1 MDKPDSIIG
10 RDLEWQVLE
19 RFLGSGGDGALRIG
33 IVSGRRRA
41 GKTHLL
47 AAAAGAVGGLYHACV
62 QEEGDL
68 AARARFATAVSAH
81 GGITG
86 GAAADWESLLVTAL
100 DVAARTAPAGRA
112 PLLVIDEF
120 PYAMA
125 KAPQLPGILQLL
137 FDRAQ
142 RGEGPG
148 GRVILCG
155 SALSV
160 MRELLSGT
168 RPLRGRAMVDLQL
181 GPLDYRQTADL
192 WGIADPET
200 NLKVHACVG
209 GYPGYRQLIDRT
221 PQSPAEF
228 EQWVPDTLL
237 SKGLGVFTTAEV
249 DYLLRE
255 DPRISD
261 RSAYYDVLGAISRGS
276 TSLAKIGAET
286 GRSKDAV
293 RPLLRTLESTGYV
306 ARRADLVRGRSS
318 ISVRDPVIRFDR
330 LITAPR
336 LGQLDLGRSEQVWGA
351 MRDTFRSQIL
361 GPHFEELARE
371 WVHRFA
377 PEDLG
382 RPEGFGEVGTAN
394 VHDNAGRAKYEVD
407 VLALQGKA
415 VTFIG
420 EAKATGQRQGTGAL
434 ERLRD
439 IAGMLTGMGYRT
451 EHAVFGVFSLTGF
464 TSELGAAA
472 DRDPRVALLDL
483 DRLYGV
489 RRRPDPQDRP

>member
-1 MDKPDSIIG
+1 MPLQKPASIIG
-10 RDLEWQVLE
+10 RDLEWSVLE
-19 RFLGSGGDGALRIG
+19 RFLRTGDDDTLKIG

-47 AAAAGAVGGLYHACV
+47 TAAAAAVGGLYHACV

-68 AARARFATAVSAH
+68 SARGRFANAIAAH
-81 GGITG
+81 GGLTG
-86 GAAADWESLLVTAL
+86 ASTADWESLLISAL
-100 DVAARTAPAGRA
+100 EVAARTAPPDRP

-137 FDRAQ
+137 YDRAQ

-148 GRVILCG
+148 GRVVLCG
-155 SALSV
+155 SSLSV
-160 MRELLSGT
+160 MRDLLSGT
-168 RPLRGRAMVDLQL
+168 KPLRGRAMVDLRL
-181 GPLDYRQTADL
+181 GPLDYRQTAEL
-192 WGIADPET
+192 WGIGDPET

-209 GYPGYRQLIDRT
+209 GYPGYRPLIDQT
-221 PQSPAEF
+221 PQSPADF
-228 EQWVPDTLL
+228 ERWVPDTLL
-237 SKGLGVFTTAEV
+237 RKGLGVFTTAEV

-255 DPRISD
+255 DPRITD
-261 RSAYYDVLGAISRGS
+261 RSAYFDVLGAIARGS
-276 TSLAKIGAET
+276 TTLAKIGAET

-293 RPLLRTLESTGYV
+293 RPLLSTLESIGYV
-306 ARRADLVRGRSS
+306 ARRPDLVRGRSS
-318 ISVRDPVIRFDR
+318 IAVRDPIIRFDR

-336 LGQLDLGRSEQVWGA
+336 LGQLDLGRAEQVWGA

-377 PEDLG
+377 PDELD

-394 VHDNAGRAKYEVD
+394 VHDNVGRAKYEVD
-407 VLALQGKA
+407 VLGLQGKT

-420 EAKATGQRQGTGAL
+420 EAKATGQRQGIGAL
-434 ERLRD
+434 ARLRE
-439 IAGMLTGMGYRT
+439 IREVLARLGYRT
-451 EHAVFGVFSLTGF
+451 DGSLLGVFSLTGF
-464 TSELGAAA
+464 TPELATAAE
-472 DRDPRVALLDL
+472 RDPEVALVDL
-483 DRLYGV
+483 DRLYAT
-489 RRRPDPQDRP
+489 

>member
-1 MDKPDSIIG
+1 MRKPASIVG
-10 RDLEWQVLE
+10 RDLEWRVLE
-19 RFLGSGGDGALRIG
+19 RFLKAGDDDSLKIG

-47 AAAAGAVGGLYHACV
+47 AAAAETVGGLYHVCV

-68 AARARFATAVSAH
+68 SARARFAAAIGAH
-81 GGITG
+81 GGVTG
-86 GAAADWESLLVTAL
+86 VATADWESLLTSAL
-100 DVAARTAPAGRA
+100 EVAARTAPADRA

-125 KAPQLPGILQLL
+125 KAPQLPGLLQLL
-137 FDRAQ
+137 YDRAR

-155 SALSV
+155 SSLSV
-160 MRELLSGT
+160 MRELLAGT
-168 RPLRGRAMVDLQL
+168 KPLRGRAVVDLKI
-181 GPLDYRQTADL
+181 GPLDYRQSAEL
-192 WGIADPET
+192 WGIGDAET

-209 GYPGYRQLIDRT
+209 GYPGYRPLIDAA
-221 PQSPAEF
+221 PQSPDEF
-228 EQWVPDTLL
+228 ERWVPDTLL

-261 RSAYYDVLGAISRGS
+261 RSAYYDVLGAIARGS
-276 TSLAKIGAET
+276 TTLAKIGTET

-293 RPLLRTLESTGYV
+293 RPLLATLESSGYV
-306 ARRADLVRGRSS
+306 ARRTDLVRGRSS
-318 ISVRDPVIRFDR
+318 IGVCDPIIRFDR

-336 LGQLDLGRSEQVWGA
+336 LGQLGLGRAEQVWKA

-377 PEDLG
+377 PEELD
-382 RPEGFGEVGTAN
+382 RPDGFGEVGTAN
-394 VHDNAGRAKYEVD
+394 VHDQAGRAKYEVD
-407 VLALQGKA
+407 VLGLQGKSVA
-415 VTFIG
+415 FIG
-420 EAKATGQRQGTGAL
+420 EAKANGQRQGVGAL
-434 ERLRD
+434 SRLQVIRTALGD
-439 IAGMLTGMGYRT
+439 LGYRT
-451 EHAVFGVFSLTGF
+451 GETVLGVFSLNGF
-464 TSELGAAA
+464 TPELRAAA
-472 DRDPRVALLDL
+472 REGEAVLLDL
-483 DRLYGV
+483 DRLYGKG
-489 RRRPDPQDRP
+489 